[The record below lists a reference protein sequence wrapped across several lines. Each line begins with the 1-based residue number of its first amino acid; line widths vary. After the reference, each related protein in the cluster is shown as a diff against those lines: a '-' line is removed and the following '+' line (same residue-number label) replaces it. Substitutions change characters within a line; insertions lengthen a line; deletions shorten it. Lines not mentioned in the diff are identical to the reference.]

1 MAILLVKNQA
11 PGVMLEVELSLLFH
25 RTVYGIVSPR
35 CGFVQQ
41 VVRLINYQEL
51 DHAAE
56 NVF

>member
-1 MAILLVKNQA
+1 
-11 PGVMLEVELSLLFH
+11 MLEVELSLLFH